1 MMSNVQQLLSN
12 AGGFYLFCA
21 TFGSVVFLFMLFVTL
36 FFGGGGQDLDSADA
50 DISVHGHEG
59 EIAGLKILSIKSVI
73 SFLAFFGW
81 AGVFWGDRGINGF
94 LISFGCG
101 LLMMFL
107 TSLTLW
113 LLLKMQQSGN
123 IRPVTYIGCRGEVYL
138 SLPPGR
144 APGGKVTVHLPH
156 CTRQI
161 AAVADEAIAS
171 GTPVKVTE
179 MITDELFVVTKIQ

>member
-1 MMSNVQQLLSN
+1 MLTQVQNLLSN
-12 AGGFYLFCA
+12 ANSFYLFCA
-21 TFGSVVFLFMLFVTL
+21 TFGSVVFLCMLVVTL
-36 FFGGGGQDLDSADA
+36 FFGGSHDLDSADA

-59 EIAGLKILSIKSVI
+59 EIAGLKILSIKGVI
-73 SFLAFFGW
+73 SFIAFFGW

-107 TSLTLW
+107 TSVTLW

-123 IRPVTYIGCRGEVYL
+123 IRPASYVGCRGEVYL

-161 AAVADEAIAS
+161 AAVADEAIAA
-171 GTPVKVTE
+171 GTAVKVTE
-179 MITDELFVVTKIQ
+179 MITDELFVVEKIQ